1 MEVPILSS
9 LTCKVSRTGEPSEPL
24 DVKPQEV
31 FELVVSHEDQEKR
44 LDVFLSTRSLGLSRS
59 RIQTLIRDGHL
70 QVNLR
75 CTKPGYRLKT
85 GDSLLLRIPP
95 VQPSPLE
102 PEWVAF
108 DVLRDDPSVI
118 FINKP
123 PGLVVHPAPGHSSGT
138 LVHGLLQRYPFLSGV
153 GGVSRP
159 GIVHRLDKDTSGVL
173 VVAKNDRA
181 HLLLSKQFKSGEVRK
196 RYLAIVHGSVRGQ
209 TGTIDLP
216 VGRHPKR
223 RKEMAVL
230 SEGGRAASTT
240 WEKIEVF
247 DFGLTLLGLTIKT
260 GRTHQIRVHLSHLG
274 FPVAGDPV
282 YGHGRNWWKNHPLC
296 KRGTIEPFGRQMLHA
311 RSLGLMHP
319 DLDRFVEV
327 EAPLPEDMR
336 LTLDALRGR
345 GSTG

>member
-1 MEVPILSS
+1 
-9 LTCKVSRTGEPSEPL
+9 L

-31 FELVVSHEDQEKR
+31 LQFVISHEDRNKR
-44 LDVFLSTRSLGLSRS
+44 LDVFLSSQRLGLSRS
-59 RIQTLIRDGHL
+59 RIQAFIRDGHL

-75 CTKPGYRLKT
+75 SSKPGYRLKT
-85 GDSLLLRIPP
+85 GDLLLLRIPP
-95 VQPSPLE
+95 PQPSHLE
-102 PEWVAF
+102 PEPVAF
-108 DVLRDDPSVI
+108 EVLREDPSVI

-138 LVHGLLQRYPFLSGV
+138 LVHGLLQRFPGLCGV

-181 HLLLSKQFKSGEVRK
+181 HLLLSKQFKSGLVKK
-196 RYLAIVHGSVRGQ
+196 RYLAIVHGPVRGQ
-209 TGTIDLP
+209 SGTIDLP

-230 SEGGRAASTT
+230 SERGKAATT
-240 WEKIEVF
+240 MWEKIEVF

-282 YGHGRNWWKNHPLC
+282 YGYGKNWWKNHPLC
-296 KRGTIEPFGRQMLHA
+296 KRGTIEPLRRQMLHA
-311 RSLGLMHP
+311 RSLGLIHP
-319 DLDRFVEV
+319 DLERFVEV

-336 LTLDALRGR
+336 SILDALKGGDPLRIKER
-345 GSTG
+345 S

>member
-1 MEVPILSS
+1 
-9 LTCKVSRTGEPSEPL
+9 L
-24 DVKPQEV
+24 DVKPEQALD
-31 FELVVSHEDQEKR
+31 FVVSHEDQDKR
-44 LDVFLSTRSLGLSRS
+44 LDVFLSSQPLGLSRS
-59 RIQTLIRDGHL
+59 RIQALIRDGHL

-75 CTKPGYRLKT
+75 PTKPGYRLKT
-85 GDSLLLRIPP
+85 GDRLLLRIPP
-95 VQPSPLE
+95 PQPPPLE
-102 PEWVAF
+102 PEMVAF
-108 DVLRDDPSVI
+108 EVLREDPSVI

-138 LVHGLLQRYPFLSGV
+138 LVHGLLQRYPGLSCV

-181 HLLLSKQFKSGEVRK
+181 HQLLSKQFKSGQVRK
-196 RYLAIVHGSVRGQ
+196 RYLAIVHGPLKGQ
-209 TGTIDLP
+209 SGTIDLP

-230 SEGGRAASTT
+230 LERGRAATTT

-282 YGHGRNWWKNHPLC
+282 YGHGKNWWKNHPLC
-296 KRGTIEPFGRQMLHA
+296 RRGILEPLGRQMLHA

-319 DLDRFVEV
+319 DFDCFMEV

-336 LTLDALRGR
+336 STLEALRGSR
-345 GSTG
+345 PTVGNQKGLDKR